1 MLGKSKEKSN
11 VTSERGTDM
20 VHQNENK
27 DNHYKK
33 LEGFLHHM

>member
-11 VTSERGTDM
+11 VTSETGMDM
-20 VHQNENK
+20 VHQKESK

-33 LEGFLHHM
+33 LEGFPHHM